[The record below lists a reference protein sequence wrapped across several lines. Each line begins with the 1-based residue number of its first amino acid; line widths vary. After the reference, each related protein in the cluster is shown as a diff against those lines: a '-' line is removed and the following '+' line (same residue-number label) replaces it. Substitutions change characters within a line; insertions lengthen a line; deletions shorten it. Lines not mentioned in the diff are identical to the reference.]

1 MFILIY
7 ENCTKFS
14 LVLIAVCR
22 KASLLLFYEKII
34 SIIIKDNFYERVRNV
49 FYLGG
54 DFMNKTA
61 FAALGVAATLGG
73 VAAVSSAGAAAV
85 KGWKWLQ
92 ETARETIIPPVNGQP
107 YPNSY
112 YYHEGDYDIHYC
124 IDLPEAGKPVRGKLF
139 MIHGFACNLT
149 FYDEMVEIL
158 TRNGFICV
166 RPDVPNCGF
175 STRETK
181 DVKPIP
187 REELLIHVLETVDRS
202 GVVPAGKWILMG
214 HSMGGGISMNLAY
227 DYKDK
232 FSSVLLY
239 APMAAV
245 NAPQFVKNIV
255 TMDVMCDLM
264 DKIFGPA
271 CSHDPVVKAVLMLMT
286 VDVRYS
292 ALYDCKKFADG
303 LTVPKTGTAM
313 CYMMA
318 RARPTLHENMAKV
331 DYLPIKLFWGKMD
344 LFNAKGTVKKFQAAL
359 VNPDVTLVPL
369 AGHCLVQ
376 NAAPEV
382 CEESIDF
389 LKRNGIIA

>member
-1 MFILIY
+1 
-7 ENCTKFS
+7 
-14 LVLIAVCR
+14 
-22 KASLLLFYEKII
+22 
-34 SIIIKDNFYERVRNV
+34 
-49 FYLGG
+49 
-54 DFMNKTA
+54 MNKTA
-61 FAALGVAATLGG
+61 FATVGALGVFGG
-73 VAAVSSAGAAAV
+73 IAAVSAAGAGLV

-92 ETARETIIPPVNGQP
+92 DNARETIIPPVNGQP
-107 YPNSY
+107 YANSY
-112 YYHEGDYDIHYC
+112 YYHEGDYDVHYR
-124 IDLPEAGKPVRGKLF
+124 IDFPEANKPIAGKLF
-139 MIHGFACNLT
+139 MIHGFACNTT
-149 FYDEMVEIL
+149 FFDEMVEIY

-181 DVKPIP
+181 DVAPIP
-187 REELLIHVLETVDRS
+187 REELIMHVLETVDNS

-214 HSMGGGISMNLAY
+214 HSMGGGISMNLCL

-232 FSSVLLY
+232 FSCVLLY

-245 NAPQFVKNIV
+245 NAPQFVKNLV
-255 TMDVMCDLM
+255 TLDSVCNLM
-264 DKIFGPA
+264 DSIFGPA
-271 CSHDPVVKAVLMLMT
+271 VSWDPIVKAVLMLMT

-303 LTVPKTGTAM
+303 LTVPHTGTAM

-318 RARPTLHENMAKV
+318 RARPTLYENNTKV

-344 LFNAKGTVKKFQAAL
+344 LFNAKGVVKKFQNSL
-359 VNPDVTLVPL
+359 VNPDVTVVPL

-382 CEESIDF
+382 CAESLDF
-389 LKRNGIIA
+389 LKRNGIIY